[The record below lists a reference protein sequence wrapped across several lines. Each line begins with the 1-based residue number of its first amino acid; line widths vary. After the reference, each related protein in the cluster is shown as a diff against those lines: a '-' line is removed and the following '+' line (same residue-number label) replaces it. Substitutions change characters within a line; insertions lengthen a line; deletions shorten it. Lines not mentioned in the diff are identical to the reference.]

1 MFVGLSTAGL
11 PSVALRLVVAL
22 AAIGLFLFGLWQM
35 RRRTPV
41 TSAFFAAYLAIV
53 LLWPF
58 TPARFVWGVWPIVAL
73 VFAVGVKD
81 VLAWNPNSPAMRAA
95 RGFVAAAALG
105 VVIGYG
111 VYNTR
116 GYRGAWWSS
125 IPKQTAG
132 VAVPTVVWIGEHTRP
147 SDVISTNAELM
158 TYLYTGRLA
167 VPATSFSV
175 GDYFAAPRA
184 SSRAAALRS
193 ILGAY
198 RIDVVAVI
206 ANDSLE
212 AGARSLA
219 AAQPPVLSLR
229 DSVPRGLLF
238 SSNIR

>member
-1 MFVGLSTAGL
+1 
-11 PSVALRLVVAL
+11 
-22 AAIGLFLFGLWQM
+22 
-35 RRRTPV
+35 
-41 TSAFFAAYLAIV
+41 
-53 LLWPF
+53 
-58 TPARFVWGVWPIVAL
+58 
-73 VFAVGVKD
+73 
-81 VLAWNPNSPAMRAA
+81 
-95 RGFVAAAALG
+95 
-105 VVIGYG
+105 
-111 VYNTR
+111 
-116 GYRGAWWSS
+116 
-125 IPKQTAG
+125 
-132 VAVPTVVWIGEHTRP
+132 VVWIGEHTRP

-175 GDYFAAPRA
+175 GDYCAAPRA